1 MPATFAAW
9 SDGRLSSDQ
18 AIALLQLSAA
28 VPDEFPEAETRLVE
42 IVGPLSVSDTRRA
55 LEYWRQA
62 VDGPG
67 DLGLESQL
75 KRRGVS
81 LSGPIGGMRHVEGWM
96 TLLAGETFEAGLSA
110 HMPPP
115 SPDDERTP
123 RQRRH
128 DALEE
133 MARCHLDHGD
143 LPDVGGEKPHVIA
156 IADPDALKGL
166 AGGTHE
172 TLNGDIIVI
181 EALLMIACDCSIS
194 RVVLGPDSEVVDV
207 GRKTRIWTSAQRRAV
222 DARDRHCTAPH
233 CERPPVVPLPPQSR
247 PRRRETRPRTTLG
260 VGLPLHPGAEMGL
273 SAYSVLCG

>member
-1 MPATFAAW
+1 
-9 SDGRLSSDQ
+9 LSGDQ
-18 AIALLQLSAA
+18 ATALLQISAA
-28 VPDEFPEAETRLVE
+28 VPDAFPEAETRLVE
-42 IVGPLSVSDTRRA
+42 IVGPLSVTYTRRA

-67 DLGLESQL
+67 DLALETQMQ
-75 KRRGVS
+75 RRGLSVS
-81 LSGPIGGMRHVEGWM
+81 RSLAGMRRVDGWL
-96 TLLAGETFEAGLSA
+96 TVLAGEAFEAALSA

-143 LPDVGGEKPHVIA
+143 LPDVGGEKPHVVA
-156 IADPDALKGL
+156 IADPDALRGL
-166 AGGTHE
+166 DGRIHE
-172 TLNGDIIVI
+172 TLNGDIIDI

-222 DARDRHCTAPH
+222 VARDRHCTAPH
-233 CERPPVVPLPPQSR
+233 CERPPQWCDIHHVIPWGEGGPTSVDNGRLLCR
-247 PRRRETRPRTTLG
+247 YHHTRAHLGEKHARNRT
-260 VGLPLHPGAEMGL
+260 
-273 SAYSVLCG
+273 